1 MSKAAKD
8 MLTFE
13 SALGRLEEIVA
24 QMESAE
30 LPLDKIIDKYEEG
43 MKLLGFCEEKLEA
56 SEKKIELLTRDKAGK
71 LQRGELESAESQQGD
86 SRGDGP
92 SETSLF

>member
-8 MLTFE
+8 TLTFE

-43 MKLLGFCEEKLEA
+43 MKLLVFCEGKLEA
-56 SEKKIELLTRDKAGK
+56 SEKKIELLTRDKTGK
-71 LQRGELESAESQQGD
+71 LQRGELESAESQQSD
-86 SRGDGP
+86 SRAEGP